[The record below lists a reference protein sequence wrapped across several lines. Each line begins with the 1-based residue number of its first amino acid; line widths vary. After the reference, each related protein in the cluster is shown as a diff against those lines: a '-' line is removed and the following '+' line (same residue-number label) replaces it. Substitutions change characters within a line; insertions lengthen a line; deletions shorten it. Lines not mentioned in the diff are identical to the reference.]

1 MVNMLGRLDKQLW
14 HTIFGSKGGQNRAK
28 IVKAISEKPMNA
40 NQLSNLLGLNYK
52 TIEHHL
58 RVLRKNELV
67 TVSGSTDY
75 GEMYFPSSKLEA
87 QLKEFNEEFK
97 KLTEIKELSDY
108 VKAKEFYSLV
118 FESSNDAIIVMD
130 FNGRVYAWNKSA
142 ELMFGYNKGEVIG
155 DILPMLSQEDI
166 RKLLETIKR
175 VSSGEKVIGYESEW
189 LGRKG
194 KVDVS
199 ATFSPVISEDGKQI
213 GISAFVRDITDEKK
227 AKWEKEQERKMLDD
241 VISSVN
247 AGLSLIDSEMR
258 IVWFNKTYQKIF
270 GLVDDFKGKKCYE
283 AYWDRNKECTNCPC
297 KRAIELGKAQQV
309 LQHRIMPDGKSR
321 YLLVTSTP
329 IFDEKGKVEKVAEL
343 VIDVSERVLK
353 GENFGLEKV
362 EI

>member
-1 MVNMLGRLDKQLW
+1 
-14 HTIFGSKGGQNRAK
+14 
-28 IVKAISEKPMNA
+28 
-40 NQLSNLLGLNYK
+40 
-52 TIEHHL
+52 
-58 RVLRKNELV
+58 VLKKSELV

-87 QLKEFNEEFK
+87 QLKEFNEELK

-118 FESSNDAIIVMD
+118 FESSNDAVIVMD
-130 FNGRVYAWNKSA
+130 FDGRVYAWNKSA
-142 ELMFGYNKGEVIG
+142 EIMFGYKKEEIIG
-155 DILPMLSQEDI
+155 DIMPMLSQEEI
-166 RKLLETIKR
+166 KKLLETIKK

-194 KVDVS
+194 KVYVS
-199 ATFSPVISEDGKQI
+199 ATFSPVLSEDNKQI
-213 GISAFVRDITDEKK
+213 GISAFIRDVTDEKK

-247 AGLSLIDSEMR
+247 AGLSLVDKEMR

-270 GLVDDFKGKKCYE
+270 GFLEDFKGKKCYE
-283 AYWDRNKECTNCPC
+283 AYWTKNKECANCPC
-297 KRAIELGKAQQV
+297 KRAIELGKEQQV
-309 LQHRIMPDGKSR
+309 LQHRIMPNGERR

-329 IFDEKGKVEKVAEL
+329 IFDEKGRVEKVAEL

-353 GENFGLEKV
+353 GEDFGLEKV
-362 EI
+362 EV